1 MICVICKTGQ
11 YKSGHTTVVLIKNET
26 SVIIKDVPAM
36 ICDQCGEYI
45 LSEEITEKVLMI
57 ANEAYLNGTEVEI
70 RKFAA

>member
-1 MICVICKTGQ
+1 MICVICKIGQ
-11 YKSGHTTVVLIKNET
+11 YKPGYTTVVLIKNET
-26 SVIIKDVPAM
+26 SVIIKDVPAA

-57 ANEAYLNGTEVEI
+57 ANEAYLNGAEVEI